1 MAFRNSLISEDQLL
15 CPICLGVFV
24 HPVSTPCGHNFCMS
38 CIMTYWDSALLCLCP
53 VCKELFA
60 FRPLLK
66 VNTFISEVTSQFLSL
81 HAASSSSSSSDQSW
95 SPGGRACP
103 GSGAVLC
110 DVCTDLQQEAAWSC
124 LQCLTSYCELHLEP
138 HHRAAGLKRHTL
150 IKPLSSL
157 EDRVCPQHGGLVA
170 LFCKTDMAL
179 LCHVCA
185 RSHVRHDVVSTQ
197 QAHAE
202 TRVLLAQLQSRAQQM
217 VQERLQKIGAVRAS
231 VAGSTSETK
240 GVIRDILEDLRD
252 LTALVLKIQGSITE
266 LIEEMERK
274 QKVADEEAAGFVSSV
289 EAEIVALREAGVRLE
304 ELQHTKDPFQF
315 LQKFGNKSALPR
327 TMDLS
332 TFALHRHVEMER
344 VWKSVSKSVSLLQM
358 LLRFSRTRLTICS
371 SYLQNVSRS
380 ASTAPPPAVAG
391 RAGPA
396 GTGGGRVG
404 VDEVGQTELCHS
416 GMFPTEEDEDED
428 EDEDEMI

>member
-15 CPICLGVFV
+15 CPICLSVFV

-38 CIMTYWDSALLCLCP
+38 CIMTYWNSALLCLCP

-60 FRPLLK
+60 FRPHLK

-81 HAASSSSSSSDQSW
+81 HASDDPSW
-95 SPGGRACP
+95 SPGGHVCP

-150 IKPLSSL
+150 VKPLSSL
-157 EDRVCPQHGGLVA
+157 EDRVCTEHGGLVT
-170 LFCKTDMAL
+170 LFCKTDMSL

-185 RSHVRHDVVSTQ
+185 RSHVHHNIISTQ
-197 QAHAE
+197 QAHTE
-202 TRVLLAQLQSRAQQM
+202 MRVALVQIQSRAQQM
-217 VQERLQKIGAVRAS
+217 VQERLQKIGVVRES
-231 VAGSTSETK
+231 VTGSTSETK
-240 GVIRDILEDLRD
+240 GVIRDILEDLQD
-252 LTALVLKIQGSITE
+252 LTTLVLKIQNSITE

-289 EAEIVALREAGVRLE
+289 EAEIAALREASVKLE

-315 LQKFGNKSALPR
+315 LQNFRNKSALPQ

-332 TFALHRHVEMER
+332 TFTPNRHVEMER

-371 SYLQNVSRS
+371 SYLQTVSRS
-380 ASTAPPPAVAG
+380 ASTVPTLQPP
-391 RAGPA
+391 
-396 GTGGGRVG
+396 
-404 VDEVGQTELCHS
+404 L
-416 GMFPTEEDEDED
+416 
-428 EDEDEMI
+428 